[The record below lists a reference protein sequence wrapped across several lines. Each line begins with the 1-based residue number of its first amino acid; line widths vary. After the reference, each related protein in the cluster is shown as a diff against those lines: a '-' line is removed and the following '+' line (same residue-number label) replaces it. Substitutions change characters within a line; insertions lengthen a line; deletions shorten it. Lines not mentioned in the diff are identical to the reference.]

1 MNSFWI
7 IRVDPK
13 SNDRFP
19 CKRHKEDKEIWS
31 QGQRLELHDNNL
43 KEAGSYQ
50 KLEEARKE
58 SLLVFGG
65 SAATLLTLWF
75 HSDFWPFKL
84 WETKFLLFQA
94 INFVVICYSNARK
107 LYSLFAAF

>member
-31 QGQRLELHDNNL
+31 QGQRLELRDHNL

-50 KLEEARKE
+50 KLEEARNE
-58 SLLVFGG
+58 ISHTSLGG
-65 SAATLLTLWF
+65 SANLLILWF
-75 HSDFWPFKL
+75 
-84 WETKFLLFQA
+84 
-94 INFVVICYSNARK
+94 
-107 LYSLFAAF
+107 